1 MAMFNSYVTMCVDIS
16 LTVVLSGIMMIQHG
30 KPSTNHQ
37 SMILENQPF
46 GGYSMILHSS
56 SDGKSLS
63 KCQVSSSNT

>member
-46 GGYSMILHSS
+46 GGLF
-56 SDGKSLS
+56 DDPP
-63 KCQVSSSNT
+63 Q